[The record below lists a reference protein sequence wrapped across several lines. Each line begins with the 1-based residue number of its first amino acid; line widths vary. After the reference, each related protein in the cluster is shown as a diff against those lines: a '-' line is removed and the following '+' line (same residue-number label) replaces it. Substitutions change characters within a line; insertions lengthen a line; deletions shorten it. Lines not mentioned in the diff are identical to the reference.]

1 MQPNDLLREL
11 KRTVDELQALN
22 DIGRALT
29 STLDL
34 PEVLRLVMVRAQD
47 LLKASRFSLLLLDE
61 QARELRF
68 ELASGPGADRLAALR
83 LKVGEGIAGWVARE
97 GQPVL
102 VQDATRDARF
112 AAQFDALSGHTS
124 RSLIA
129 VPLVSKGRT
138 LGVIEVVSGPGER
151 ELTAE
156 DLLTVRT
163 LADHAAIAIENAQAF
178 ERIRDLTIVDDHTGL
193 FNARHLLRVL
203 ETEVIR
209 SERYGRPFS
218 LVFIDLDRFKEV
230 NDRHGHQA
238 GSAALREV
246 GEVLRGGLRETDIP
260 TRYGG
265 DEFVIL
271 LPEAD
276 REQAM
281 GVAERLRAAIA
292 GHVFLVDRGF
302 SVRITASLGVATW
315 PLDGRSAEELLG
327 RADAAMYLVKGAS
340 RDAVAHAGG
349 QQTATPASPPG
360 EEEG

>member
-1 MQPNDLLREL
+1 MLPHDLLREL

-34 PEVLRLVMVRAQD
+34 PEVLRLVLGRAQD
-47 LLKASRFSLLLLDE
+47 LLRVARISLLLLDE
-61 QARELRF
+61 KSRELRF
-68 ELASGPGADRLAALR
+68 EVASGPGADRLASLR
-83 LKVGEGIAGWVARE
+83 LPLGEGIAGWVASS

-102 VQDATRDARF
+102 VQDASRDPRYAPR
-112 AAQFDALSGHTS
+112 FDALSGQVT

-138 LGVIEVVSGPGER
+138 LGVIEVMAGDGER
-151 ELTAE
+151 ELTGE

-163 LADHAAIAIENAQAF
+163 LADHAALAIENAQAF

-193 FNARHLLRVL
+193 FNARHLHRVL
-203 ETEVIR
+203 ETEVVR

-218 LVFIDLDRFKEV
+218 LVFIDLDRFKAV
-230 NDRHGHQA
+230 NDTHGHQA

-246 GEVLRGGLRETDIP
+246 GEVLRAGLRETDVP

-265 DEFVIL
+265 DEYVIL

-292 GHVFLVDRGF
+292 AHVFLADRGLQ
-302 SVRITASLGVATW
+302 VRLTASLGVATW
-315 PLDGRSAEELLG
+315 PVDGRRADELLG

-349 QQTATPASPPG
+349 TGGAA
-360 EEEG
+360 

>member
-34 PEVLRLVMVRAQD
+34 PEVLRLVMGRAQD
-47 LLKASRFSLLLLDE
+47 LLKVSRISLLLVDE
-61 QARELRF
+61 RTRDLRF
-68 ELASGPGADRLAALR
+68 EVASGPGAEKLAALR
-83 LKVGEGIAGWVARE
+83 LPMGEGIAGWVAQA

-102 VQDATRDARF
+102 VQDAASDPRF
-112 AAQFDALSGHTS
+112 AARFDALSGQIS

-138 LGVIEVVSGPGER
+138 LGVIELVSGDGER

-178 ERIRDLTIVDDHTGL
+178 ERIRELTIVDDHTGL
-193 FNARHLLRVL
+193 FNARHLQRVL
-203 ETEVIR
+203 EAEVIR

-218 LVFIDLDRFKEV
+218 LVFIDLDHFKAV

-246 GEVLRGGLRETDIP
+246 GEVVRAGLREADIP

-265 DEFVIL
+265 DEYVIL

-276 REQAM
+276 REQGM

-292 GHVFLVDRGF
+292 GHVYLADKGL
-302 SVRITASLGVATW
+302 SVRITASIGVATW
-315 PLDGRSAEELLG
+315 PIDGRRAEELLG
-327 RADAAMYLVKGAS
+327 RADAAMYHVKAAS

-349 QQTATPASPPG
+349 LAAATG
-360 EEEG
+360 

>member
-1 MQPNDLLREL
+1 MQPNELLSAL

-29 STLDL
+29 STLEL
-34 PEVLRLVMVRAQD
+34 SEVLRLVTERAQA
-47 LLKASRFSLLLLDE
+47 LLRAARISLLLLDE
-61 QARELRF
+61 QAQELRF
-68 ELASGPGADRLAALR
+68 EVATGPGADRLASLR

-102 VQDATRDARF
+102 VQDASRDPRF
-112 AAQFDALSGHTS
+112 SSRYDALSGHAT
-124 RSLIA
+124 RGLIA

-138 LGVIEVVSGPGER
+138 LGVLEVLRGEGEP

-203 ETEVIR
+203 EAEVVR

-218 LVFIDLDRFKEV
+218 LVFIDLDHFKRV
-230 NDRHGHQA
+230 NDQHGHQA

-246 GEVLRGGLRETDIP
+246 GEVLREELRETDVP

-265 DEFVIL
+265 DEYVIL

-292 GHVFLVDRGF
+292 EHTFLVDRGLA
-302 SVRITASLGVATW
+302 VRLTASLGVATW
-315 PLDGRSAEELLG
+315 PLDGHRAEELLG
-327 RADAAMYLVKGAS
+327 RADAAMYRVKGES
-340 RDAVAHAGG
+340 RDAVAHA
-349 QQTATPASPPG
+349 
-360 EEEG
+360 

>member
-1 MQPNDLLREL
+1 MQPHDLLREL

-29 STLDL
+29 STLEL
-34 PEVLRLVMVRAQD
+34 PEVLRLVMERAQE

-61 QARELRF
+61 EARELRF
-68 ELASGPGADRLAALR
+68 EIASGPGAERLASLR
-83 LKVGEGIAGWVARE
+83 LPVGEGIAGWVARE

-102 VQDATRDARF
+102 IGDATRDPRFSARY
-112 AAQFDALSGHTS
+112 DDISGHTS

-138 LGVIEVVSGPGER
+138 LGVIEVVTGPGER
-151 ELTAE
+151 ELSAE

-163 LADHAAIAIENAQAF
+163 LADHAALAIENAQAF

-203 ETEVIR
+203 EAEVTR

-218 LVFIDLDRFKEV
+218 LVFIDLDHFKQV
-230 NDRHGHQA
+230 NDAHGHQA

-246 GEVLRGGLRETDIP
+246 GEVLRAGLRETDIP

-265 DEFVIL
+265 DEYVIL

-281 GVAERLRAAIA
+281 GVAERLRAAVA
-292 GHVFLVDRGF
+292 EHRFLSDRGL
-302 SVRITASLGVATW
+302 SVRLTASLGVATW
-315 PLDGRSAEELLG
+315 PLDGRRAEELLG
-327 RADAAMYLVKGAS
+327 RADAAMYVVKGRS

-349 QQTATPASPPG
+349 SDPAPSGARPQG
-360 EEEG
+360 A

>member
-1 MQPNDLLREL
+1 MQPQDLLREL

-22 DIGRALT
+22 EIGRALT

-34 PEVLRLVMVRAQD
+34 PEVLRLVMGRAQD
-47 LLKASRFSLLLLDE
+47 LLKASRFSLLLVDE
-61 QARELRF
+61 RTRDLRF
-68 ELASGPGADRLAALR
+68 EVAAGPGSERVASMHLPM
-83 LKVGEGIAGWVARE
+83 GEGIAGWVARE

-102 VQDATRDARF
+102 VHDAPSDPRF
-112 AAQFDALSGHTS
+112 SPLYDERCGQVS

-138 LGVIEVVSGPGER
+138 LGVIEVICGEGER

-156 DLLTVRT
+156 DLLTVQT

-178 ERIRDLTIVDDHTGL
+178 ERIRELTIVDDHTGL

-203 ETEVIR
+203 EAEVIR

-218 LVFIDLDRFKEV
+218 LVFVDLDHFKLV
-230 NDRHGHQA
+230 NDSHGHQA
-238 GSAALREV
+238 GSAVLREV
-246 GEVLRGGLRETDIP
+246 GEVLRGGLREADIP

-265 DEFVIL
+265 DEYVIL

-276 REQAM
+276 REQGMA
-281 GVAERLRAAIA
+281 VAERLRVALA
-292 GHVFLVDRGF
+292 GHTFLAERGL
-302 SVRITASLGVATW
+302 SIRITGSFGVATW
-315 PLDGRSAEELLG
+315 PIDGRRADELLG

-340 RDAVAHAGG
+340 RDAVAHPVALD
-349 QQTATPASPPG
+349 P
-360 EEEG
+360 